1 MKQYVDR
8 DQLEEILR
16 QYVADPAEVLDSL
29 DMVSASQAAGT
40 LSVNGLRDVLESNPD
55 VFAVQ
60 IWQREDVVAAVRAEG
75 LAADSGQVDRIMAEA
90 GRLLSDC
97 SDNWDKLSGIV
108 RDVMKGA

>member
-16 QYVADPAEVLDSL
+16 QYVADPDEVLDSL
-29 DMVSASQAAGT
+29 DMLSASQVAGT

-60 IWQREDVVAAVRAEG
+60 IWQREDAAAAVRAEG
-75 LAADSGQVDRIMAEA
+75 LAAGSEQMDRIMKEA
-90 GRLLSDC
+90 SRPLSDC
-97 SDNWDKLSGIV
+97 SDNWDKLGGIV